1 MTHAQ
6 VPSSFFSEV
15 AQLSAHFG
23 DWAIENILELS
34 WLGQEDLDDVAQQD
48 HGWEPALGIAINNA
62 KEPKQ
67 LTN

>member
-6 VPSSFFSEV
+6 VPSSCFSEV
-15 AQLSAHFG
+15 AQLGVHFG

-34 WLGQEDLDDVAQQD
+34 WLGQEDLEDVAQQD
-48 HGWEPALGIAINNA
+48 HGWEPALGTAINNA